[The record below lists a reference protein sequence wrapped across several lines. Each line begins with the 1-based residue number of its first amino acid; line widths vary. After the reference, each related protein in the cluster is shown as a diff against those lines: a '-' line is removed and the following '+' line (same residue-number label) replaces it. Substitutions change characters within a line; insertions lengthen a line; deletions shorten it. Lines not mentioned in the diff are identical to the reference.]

1 MKAQIVST
9 DIVAADAA
17 AAKMFG
23 VEPKDIPHIV
33 FAEEMKLGTMNLESL
48 NINRIKM

>member
-1 MKAQIVST
+1 MKAQIVSA

-23 VEPKDIPHIV
+23 MDPATIRYIRLAH
-33 FAEEMKLGTMNLESL
+33 EMGAGNMDLSSL
-48 NINRIKM
+48 NISRIKI